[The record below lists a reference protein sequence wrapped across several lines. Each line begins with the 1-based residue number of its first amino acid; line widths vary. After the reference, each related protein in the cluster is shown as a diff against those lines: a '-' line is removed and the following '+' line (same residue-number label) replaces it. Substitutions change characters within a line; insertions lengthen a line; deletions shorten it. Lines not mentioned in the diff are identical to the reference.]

1 MDKRYFLIILIIC
14 ICGVNLYMISNVSD
28 VVGSAYVDVGHYT
41 FSLPEGLTLSSD
53 EGNQVTLLSSDSK
66 TKIYVMSSLKKN
78 DVLSNKIEEVK
89 KDGYQLDSN
98 GTINYEDI
106 NIDSAFYHKG
116 SENKSTC
123 YFTKD
128 NTKFRILIIG
138 FDYDSQKEEMINI
151 SSQIAGSMRLNH
163 KVS

>member
-1 MDKRYFLIILIIC
+1 MDKRYFLIIVILC
-14 ICGVNLYMISNVSD
+14 ICGVNLYMISNVSE
-28 VVGSAYVDVGHYT
+28 VVGSAYVDVGNYT
-41 FSLPEGLTLSSD
+41 FSLPEGFTLFSD
-53 EGNQVTLLSSDSK
+53 GGNQVKLISADSK
-66 TKIYVMSSLKKN
+66 TEIYVVSSLSKS
-78 DVLSNKIEEVK
+78 DTFSNKLMEIK

-106 NIDSAFYHKG
+106 KIDSVFYHKG

-128 NTKFRILIIG
+128 DKNFRILIVG
-138 FDYDSQKEEMINI
+138 FDYDSQKEEMIDL
-151 SSQIAGSMRLNH
+151 SSKIAGSMRLNY